1 MNPDFMKYEMNEASH
16 EAGYDSYQTAR
27 IMILLSAKLK
37 AGERLGTS
45 SPRHSYAS
53 RLLASKRTMP
63 SFEEPFWEKY
73 ANRLRIFGT
82 VEKILELNTAPAKGA
97 TLVPTRSL
105 RQR

>member
-1 MNPDFMKYEMNEASH
+1 MHPDFMKYEMNEASH

-37 AGERLGTS
+37 AGEHLSAS
-45 SPRHSYAS
+45 SPRRSHSS
-53 RLLASKRTMP
+53 KLLSSQRTMP

-73 ANRLRIFGT
+73 GNRLRIFGT
-82 VEKILELNTAPAKGA
+82 VEKILALNYPPAPGIA
-97 TLVPTRSL
+97 LVPTRSL